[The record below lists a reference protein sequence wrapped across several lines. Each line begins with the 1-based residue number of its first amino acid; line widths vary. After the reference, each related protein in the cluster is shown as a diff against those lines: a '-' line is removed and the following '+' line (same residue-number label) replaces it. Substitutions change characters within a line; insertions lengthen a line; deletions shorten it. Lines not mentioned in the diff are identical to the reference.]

1 MPSCN
6 TYSLTWVSLTLDVG
20 CCSSKAQPLLLTLDE
35 VAHPDLEHGVA
46 PLGPPKTLQPP
57 LLGSGVTPVQV
68 LISYLFYILWC
79 VYVNLNVSIYSPL
92 LLLTLW

>member
-1 MPSCN
+1 M
-6 TYSLTWVSLTLDVG
+6 
-20 CCSSKAQPLLLTLDE
+20 LLILDE
-35 VAHPDLEHGVA
+35 RYLLMATPSDLEHGVA

-68 LISYLFYILWC
+68 LISSLFYILWC

-92 LLLTLW
+92 FLLTLW